1 MFQSIL
7 LQLQTSGVSEA
18 APAAT
23 TTEAQGELSLF
34 SILTMG
40 GPIMIPILL
49 LSIAALAIF
58 IERFLYIKNAGK
70 IDERM
75 LESIKEKIKE
85 GKLEEAKNIC
95 ARSTGVTARVFAKAL
110 NRLGSPVRDIESIME
125 SMSNIEVNRMEKNL
139 PLLSAIAAVAPMF
152 GFLGTVAGMIKS
164 FYNISI
170 ASNISIGIIA
180 GGIYEKMI
188 TSASGLVVGV
198 IAYMMYTYLN
208 HRIDSVIAT
217 LEDNAVDFLDT
228 LYHPANS

>member
-1 MFQSIL
+1 MLQSIL
-7 LQLQTSGVSEA
+7 LQLQTAEVS
-18 APAAT
+18 APAAAT
-23 TTEAQGELSLF
+23 TTEQAQDFSLL
-34 SILTMG
+34 SILMMG

-58 IERFLYIKNAGK
+58 IERFLYIKNASK
-70 IDERM
+70 TDDRM
-75 LESIKEKIKE
+75 LESIKDKIKE
-85 GKLEEAKNIC
+85 GKLDEAKNIC
-95 ARSTGVTARVFAKAL
+95 ARSTGVTARVFEKAL

-125 SMSNIEVNRMEKNL
+125 SVSNIEVNRMEKNL
-139 PLLSAIAAVAPMF
+139 PLLSAIAAIAPMF

-198 IAYMMYTYLN
+198 LAYMMYTYLN

-217 LEDNAVDFLDT
+217 LEDNSVDFLDT
-228 LYHPANS
+228 LYKPANS